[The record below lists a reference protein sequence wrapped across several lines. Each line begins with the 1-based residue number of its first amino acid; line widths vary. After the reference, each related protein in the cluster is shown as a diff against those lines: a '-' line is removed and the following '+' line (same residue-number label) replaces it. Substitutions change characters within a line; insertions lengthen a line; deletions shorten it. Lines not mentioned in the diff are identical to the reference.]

1 MDEKQYKEI
10 LLDVITERNK
20 IVYSKFWR
28 YTTPLRMI
36 ATFIRKHKLLRLL
49 FKSLSFIID
58 KIINLLYI
66 LYKNRNNKGFT
77 RRDYINWIKINEP
90 SYNDLELQKQH
101 NFSYRPK
108 ISIVIPMYNSSF
120 IYLKELITSIQK
132 QTYDNWEL
140 CLADGSP
147 EKNKRIEVICD
158 ADKRIRYLSLGKDN
172 GISGN
177 TNEAIKFA
185 NGEYIAFMYCDDTL
199 APFALY
205 ENVECINNHLDIEF
219 IYSDEDYL
227 INGKRRNPYFK
238 PDFAPDTLRSFNFI
252 KQFVVMKRSL
262 AERLGNLN
270 GEYDGM
276 QDYDYILRASEAT
289 SKIHHIRKILY
300 HQRCLNKSVLLS
312 DAVLEIGKK
321 ILEDHM
327 KRIGFK
333 GKVKREGAIYYPI
346 YDVIGNPSVSIVIP
360 NKDHITTLK
369 ICIDSIL
376 LRSTYTNY
384 KIVIVENNSEN
395 EETFIYYRELEKH
408 TKIRVIYY
416 PEKGFNYSK
425 LINFGVKNCTSD
437 YIVQLN
443 NDTEI
448 ITPNWLELMLG
459 LAQRPDVGA
468 VGVKLLYPDGSIQ
481 HAGVYLHS
489 SGWFYLIKNKICGIQ
504 NYIALVGACVMS
516 RKEAYEKI
524 GYMDEEFQVSHGD
537 VDFCLALREIGLYTV
552 FTPLV
557 ELKHYEGKT
566 RGYDN
571 TPEKISLQYFEWIL
585 LSKKWQNFIKAGDPY
600 IKNELSKKSFIQ
612 R

>member
-20 IVYSKFWR
+20 IVYSRFWR
-28 YTTPLRMI
+28 YTKPLRMI
-36 ATFIRKHKLLRLL
+36 AVYVRHHKLLRFLAKCL
-49 FKSLSFIID
+49 FSII
-58 KIINLLYI
+58 KIIIYPLYI
-66 LYKNRNNKGFT
+66 LYKNKKHTKFT
-77 RRDYINWIKINEP
+77 KRDYFNWIKDNEP
-90 SYNDLELQKQH
+90 SSKDLELQKQH
-101 NFSYRPK
+101 HFSYRPT
-108 ISIVIPMYNSSF
+108 ISIVIPLYKTSF
-120 IYLKELITSIQK
+120 KYFKKLINSIQN
-132 QTYDNWEL
+132 QTYNNWEI
-140 CLADGSP
+140 CFADGSP
-147 EKNKRIEVICD
+147 EKNKNIDTIC
-158 ADKRIRYLSLGKDN
+158 ATDKRIRYFFLGKDN

-177 TNEAIKFA
+177 TNEAIKLA
-185 NGEYIAFMYCDDTL
+185 SGEYIAFMYQDDTI

-205 ENVECINNHLDIEF
+205 ENIEYINNNLDIEF
-219 IYSDEDYL
+219 IYSDEDNL
-227 INGKRRNPYFK
+227 INGKRRNPSFK
-238 PDFAPDTLRSFNFI
+238 PDFASDTLRSFNFI
-252 KQFVVMKRSL
+252 RQFVVMKRSL
-262 AERLGNLN
+262 VERLGNLN
-270 GEYDGM
+270 GEYDGI

-300 HQRCLNKSVLLS
+300 HRRCLNKSVLLS
-312 DAVLEIGKK
+312 DTVLEIGKK
-321 ILEDHM
+321 ILEEHM
-327 KRIGFK
+327 TRIGFK
-333 GKVKREGAIYYPI
+333 GTVKREGAIYYPI

-408 TKIRVIYY
+408 QKIRVIYY
-416 PEKGFNYSK
+416 QEKGFNYSK
-425 LINFGVKNCTSD
+425 LINFGVRNCTSD

-524 GYMDEEFQVSHGD
+524 GYMDEEFQISHGD

-571 TPEKISLQYFEWIL
+571 TPEKLSLQYFEWIL
-585 LSKKWQNFIKAGDPY
+585 LCKKWQNFIKAGDPY
-600 IKNELSKKSFIQ
+600 IKDEFSKKSFN
-612 R
+612 